1 LFDDGHPSDG
11 VLSLGLFSGF
21 WVFGVLGFLGFWGGV
36 RYVILPLKKDKNHRG
51 LQPRACETA

>member
-1 LFDDGHPSDG
+1 
-11 VLSLGLFSGF
+11 LSLGLFLGF